1 MIEQASQS
9 LAASSLPGQIQ
20 YIQSAAEQLP
30 FLENGSVDLIAS
42 AQAAHWFDWSKLW
55 PEAARVLRKD
65 GSLAVWGYS
74 EFRLTRYPSA
84 TPLINAYAQG
94 ADPKDSLGPHWE
106 RPGRT
111 IVDEHLVA
119 IPDPKDVISGA
130 FRDFERVYF
139 TGEHYPTLTSPRP
152 VILRKTMTW
161 DNLLSYLRTYSS
173 LHTYHEKYPEDLQNP
188 EGDIAVRFLNRLKTI
203 TTDKEGA
210 HADEIDVEWPLA
222 LLLAR
227 RV

>member
-1 MIEQASQS
+1 
-9 LAASSLPGQIQ
+9 
-20 YIQSAAEQLP
+20 
-30 FLENGSVDLIAS
+30 
-42 AQAAHWFDWSKLW
+42 
-55 PEAARVLRKD
+55 
-65 GSLAVWGYS
+65 
-74 EFRLTRYPSA
+74 
-84 TPLINAYAQG
+84 
-94 ADPKDSLGPHWE
+94 
-106 RPGRT
+106 
-111 IVDEHLVA
+111 
-119 IPDPKDVISGA
+119 
-130 FRDFERVYF
+130 
-139 TGEHYPTLTSPRP
+139 
-152 VILRKTMTW
+152 MTW